1 MSFTD
6 YNNILRV
13 IPVILTRYSGIP
25 KKVMKNYLDYDLQ
38 QCTVFQV
45 TEFDVVHFQ
54 FSKICFGE
62 EFSRAKI
69 EIILVEN
76 KIYQI
81 FKVPICDFLSEKVTE

>member
-1 MSFTD
+1 MNDFIVMSFTD

-38 QCTVFQV
+38 QCTVQFVFQV
-45 TEFDVVHFQ
+45 TEFDVVLFQ
-54 FSKICFGE
+54 FSKNCFGE

-69 EIILVEN
+69 EIILN
-76 KIYQI
+76 
-81 FKVPICDFLSEKVTE
+81 EK